1 LAEIMLLLIFCL
13 LIALA
18 AYLRFEKGKLSEAE
32 AVIERQAISQ
42 ADRNLIGAVKQ
53 SPALYEKLREAS
65 ESPDGRAIDEFW
77 RDLVAN
83 EATSSQLRQMGLSTE
98 QLREKVKAAD
108 AVRAKGV
115 DTETALRDIDIVGS
129 LQSVMPTGGAPI
141 DPQTVKET
149 LQRGL
154 GAKEA
159 AGHQWPPIIDLSE
172 ANGHYFQV
180 GSAALSPDFRTDL
193 MTTVPQRIADLM
205 RQYDVDMIEV
215 VGHTDEQRIENRPT
229 NLDQGLIPVLRN
241 GAAIESLV
249 PADNAGLGL
258 ARAVS
263 VVSVLRQSELLQG
276 YKLVPLSG
284 AQLVNTDDT
293 LALAGTRGDIRERR
307 RIEIR
312 LRKSSPHDTQAH
324 EASADVPEV
333 PLPRPRP
340 VIPRRPRARLLSP
353 TRFPSSPFLPTQP

>member
-42 ADRNLIGAVKQ
+42 VDRNLIGAVKQ

-172 ANGHYFQV
+172 ANGHY
-180 GSAALSPDFRTDL
+180 SRLAAPRS
-193 MTTVPQRIADLM
+193 
-205 RQYDVDMIEV
+205 
-215 VGHTDEQRIENRPT
+215 
-229 NLDQGLIPVLRN
+229 
-241 GAAIESLV
+241 
-249 PADNAGLGL
+249 
-258 ARAVS
+258 
-263 VVSVLRQSELLQG
+263 
-276 YKLVPLSG
+276 
-284 AQLVNTDDT
+284 
-293 LALAGTRGDIRERR
+293 R
-307 RIEIR
+307 RIIVR
-312 LRKSSPHDTQAH
+312 T
-324 EASADVPEV
+324 
-333 PLPRPRP
+333 
-340 VIPRRPRARLLSP
+340 
-353 TRFPSSPFLPTQP
+353 